1 MTWSASARAG
11 EPTPALLSLRAI
23 GTTTVV
29 AVTEPAVAERAAL
42 FMRDELSAID
52 ATCSRF
58 RPDAEIA
65 AVNDAD
71 GTPVKVSALL
81 FQAIQ
86 TACEVAEMTG
96 GAVDPTVGA
105 AVESLGYDRDFGLLV
120 DTGLDPAD
128 DAMDEL
134 PSVAA
139 TGLVRPPVPAPGWWR
154 IELDARHR
162 TVRVPPGTR
171 LDLGSSAKA
180 LVADRAATRIA
191 DALPTGALV
200 NVGGDISVAGPVP
213 SGGWAVGIAPDSST
227 PRHEVDQV
235 VSVTAGGL
243 ASSSTGVRTW
253 HRRGRRVHH
262 IVDPATG
269 DCAEAHWTLVSA
281 TGRRCVEANALSTAA
296 IVWGR
301 GAVARL
307 TAMGCCARLV
317 RADGRVV
324 RLNGWPA

>member
-1 MTWSASARAG
+1 MTSSLSARAG
-11 EPTPALLSLRAI
+11 EPTPALRSLRAI

-42 FMRDELSAID
+42 IVRDELSAID

-65 AVNDAD
+65 GVNDAD
-71 GTPVKVSALL
+71 GAAVPVSALL

-86 TACEVAEMTG
+86 TACEVAEMTA

-105 AVESLGYDRDFGLLV
+105 AVDSLGYDRDFGLLV
-120 DTGLDPAD
+120 DTGLDLPD
-128 DAMDEL
+128 DAVAEL
-134 PSVAA
+134 PPVAA
-139 TGLVRPPVPAPGWWR
+139 PGLVRPPIPAPGWWR

-180 LVADRAATRIA
+180 LVADRAATRVA

-213 SGGWAVGIAPDSST
+213 SGGWAVGIAPDSSA
-227 PRHEVDQV
+227 PGHEVDQV

-269 DCAEAHWTLVSA
+269 DCAEVHWTLVSA
-281 TGRRCVEANALSTAA
+281 TGRRCVEANAVSTAA

-307 TAMGCCARLV
+307 TAMGHCARLV